1 VRKRLLVTIL
11 SVVALVLVGLGV
23 PLGWILGV
31 SAPWAQPVLAFD
43 LVESVGQDAPCA
55 RC

>member
-1 VRKRLLVTIL
+1 MPTTTSGLRVLLMR
-11 SVVALVLVGLGV
+11 VLF
-23 PLGWILGV
+23 ILGFSGMLV
-31 SAPWAQPVLAFD
+31 ESCAPWAQPVLAFD